1 VLLLLECIC
10 SSHIRE
16 LNLPLCLLELSNMPI
31 ADLLQLKEQLG
42 AKVYVSELTVC
53 CDKQHF

>member
-1 VLLLLECIC
+1 
-10 SSHIRE
+10 
-16 LNLPLCLLELSNMPI
+16 MPI

-53 CDKQHF
+53 CDKQHFWLFNEFRCFVVVIYDWM